1 MAAAGHSFWGDL
13 RRGSGDVSPGE
24 LKGARRKP
32 CPFFATRWSATG
44 STGLHCYPDLV
55 SELNLNLENWKS
67 ARPPQAITLDGQ
79 WSRLEPLTAAQHGH
93 SIWLAVNGHDSVW
106 TWLSDGPYAREE
118 DCLQALR
125 AKENDNASRFFA
137 ILPKQPSGTA
147 GSAAGYASL
156 MRIDAPN
163 GVIEVGNIM
172 FSPQLQRTRA
182 ATEVIYLMARY
193 VFEELGFRRY
203 EWKCNALNLPSRRA
217 AERFGF
223 AFEGIFRQHM
233 VIKGRSRD
241 SAWYS
246 MLDSEWPARKRTFE
260 RWLDPANFD
269 TEGNQIQSLASLA
282 NTSK

>member
-1 MAAAGHSFWGDL
+1 VPFSVHTLEPRARSVAL
-13 RRGSGDVSPGE
+13 R
-24 LKGARRKP
+24 
-32 CPFFATRWSATG
+32 
-44 STGLHCYPDLV
+44 CYPDPV
-55 SELNLNLENWKS
+55 SELNLNFENWKP
-67 ARPPQAITLDGQ
+67 ARLPEAITLDGQ

-93 SIWLAVNGHDSVW
+93 SIWSAVNGHDSVW
-106 TWLSDGPYAREE
+106 AWLGDGPYACEE

-125 AKENDNASRFFA
+125 AKENDRASRFFA
-137 ILPKQPSGTA
+137 ILPKQPSGRA

-172 FSPQLQRTRA
+172 FSPQLQRTCA
-182 ATEVIYLMARY
+182 GTEVIYLLALY
-193 VFEELGFRRY
+193 IFEELGFRRY

-223 AFEGIFRQHM
+223 TFEGIFRQHM

-246 MLDSEWPARKRTFE
+246 MLDHEWPDRKRTFE

-269 TEGNQIQSLASLA
+269 AEGRQIRSL
-282 NTSK
+282 TSMRSPCS